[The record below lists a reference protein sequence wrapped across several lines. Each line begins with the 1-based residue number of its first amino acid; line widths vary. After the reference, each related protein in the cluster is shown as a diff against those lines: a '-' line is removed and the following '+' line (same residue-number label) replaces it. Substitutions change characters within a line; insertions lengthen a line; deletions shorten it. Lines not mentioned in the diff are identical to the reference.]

1 MDNNDGK
8 APLAVY
14 EHRAFAD
21 SPAVTQLGE
30 LSSGKWGNIVAVFRE
45 QFVAPFA

>member
-1 MDNNDGK
+1 MMLG
-8 APLAVY
+8 L

-21 SPAVTQLGE
+21 SPTVTQLGE
-30 LSSGKWGNIVAVFRE
+30 LSSSTWGNIVAVSHE